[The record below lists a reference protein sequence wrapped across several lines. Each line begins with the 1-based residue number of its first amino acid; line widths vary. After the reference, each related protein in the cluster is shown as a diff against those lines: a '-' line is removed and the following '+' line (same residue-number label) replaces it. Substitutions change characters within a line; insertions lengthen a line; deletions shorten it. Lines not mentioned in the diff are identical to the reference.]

1 MSRQDHNGPHHAWKE
16 RIAERKARRRSR
28 FTTKVERK
36 QKIPRPPPFR
46 APGHPIGLHVLAR
59 ELDALI
65 TTVDETADSTLVRWH
80 PRIKRL
86 SFRGSAENL
95 ARYLALRQHD
105 LSGLQERLSELGLS
119 SLGRSEARVKD
130 SLAAISA
137 TIGLLNA
144 KAEIAYPPQ
153 GWSRRGADLLMRN
166 TEQIFGLDPTGPRTR
181 IMVTLPPEAAETP
194 TLARE
199 LIEAG
204 ADCARIN
211 CAHDDPATWLRMI
224 SHVRAA
230 SELLGRDCKLLMD
243 LAGPKCRIMEISQP
257 EMTVEEG
264 EVIEILGSL
273 AARSASNRKAF
284 SISYDTAVG
293 RLAAGQ
299 RISIDDGKLD
309 LIVEHVFAGG
319 VAARVARKRTKRG
332 RLRPGKGVNFPDLDL
347 DMPALT
353 AKDLADLDVVIEHAD
368 IVGYSFVQTPG
379 DIVQLRSEMRRRL
392 GKRPLP
398 ALLLK
403 IETRR
408 AVDNLPELIVEA
420 AGHQSTAVMI
430 ARGDL
435 AVEVGLDRLCEHQE
449 QILWLCEAAHVP
461 VVWATQVLEGLVRK
475 RNATRAEATD
485 AALAQRAECVMLN
498 KGPHL
503 VEAVRFLDD
512 ILRRMDRHVLKKSP
526 VLGSLSA
533 WRTADA
539 RGDFDRSKA

>member
-1 MSRQDHNGPHHAWKE
+1 M
-16 RIAERKARRRSR
+16 
-28 FTTKVERK
+28 
-36 QKIPRPPPFR
+36 
-46 APGHPIGLHVLAR
+46 
-59 ELDALI
+59 
-65 TTVDETADSTLVRWH
+65 TVDETAASTLERWH
-80 PRIKRL
+80 PHIERL
-86 SFRGSAENL
+86 SFRVSAQNL
-95 ARYLALRQHD
+95 AQYLALRQHD
-105 LSGLQERLSELGLS
+105 LSSLQERLSELGLS
-119 SLGRSEARVKD
+119 SLGRCEARVGD
-130 SLAAISA
+130 SLAAIRA
-137 TIGLLNA
+137 TISSINA
-144 KAEIAYPPQ
+144 KAEMAYPPH
-153 GWSRRGADLLMRN
+153 GWSRRGAALLKRN
-166 TEQIFGLDPTGPRTR
+166 TEDIFGLDPTGPRTR
-181 IMVTLPPEAAETP
+181 IMVTLPSEAAATP
-194 TLARE
+194 DLAHE

-224 SHVRAA
+224 SHVRGA

-243 LAGPKCRIMEISQP
+243 LAGPKCRIIDVSEP
-257 EMTVEEG
+257 EATVEEG
-264 EVIEILGSL
+264 EVVDILRSL
-273 AARSASNRKAF
+273 ATRSASNHKAF
-284 SISYDTAVG
+284 SISYDAAVG

-347 DMPALT
+347 DMTALT
-353 AKDLADLDVVIEHAD
+353 AKDLADLDVVLGHAD
-368 IVGYSFVQTPG
+368 IVGYSFVQTPA
-379 DIVQLRSEMRRRL
+379 DITQLRGEMQRRL
-392 GKRPLP
+392 GRRPLP

-408 AVDNLPELIVEA
+408 AIDNLPDLVVEA
-420 AGHQSTAVMI
+420 AGQQRTAVMI

-435 AVEVGLDRLCEHQE
+435 AVELGLDSLCEHQE

-533 WRTADA
+533 WRKAEV
-539 RGDFDRSKA
+539 RGTFGRSEA